1 MAGKVRGMREAKAN
15 LDLLLK
21 DITGRKAIRGIQSAL
36 LILGAASAKEVP
48 RDTSTLLNSQFR
60 DIDFKGTRITGRV
73 GYSANYA
80 VYVHEAPGK
89 YLNTQTDRPV
99 KRGETPGIQDLP
111 YNGCG
116 KTNDHADN
124 ADFNPSALITPIILR
139 TPQKRGFSHLAAL
152 AG

>member
-21 DITGRKAIRGIQSAL
+21 DITGRKAVRGIQSAL

-60 DIDFKGTRITGRV
+60 EIDFKGTRITGRV

-99 KRGETPGIQDLP
+99 KRGETPGSRGVIWGP
-111 YNGCG
+111 NGNP
-116 KTNDHADN
+116 KFLYWPAVDN
-124 ADFNPSALITPIILR
+124 QGAMYDAFRKEMEL
-139 TPQKRGFSHLAAL
+139 
-152 AG
+152 